1 MSCGPMD
8 QASAYTAAACRFE
21 SCHGHV
27 RDNALT
33 SEHNMI
39 TVDGSHTHAIIC
51 VSGCVVMVLEGGCI
65 VVWLACDVVVWC
77 AAVR

>member
-1 MSCGPMD
+1 MSRGPMD

-27 RDNALT
+27 RENALT
-33 SEHNMI
+33 SEHTLI

-51 VSGCVVMVLEGGCI
+51 VSVRVVMVLGVL
-65 VVWLACDVVVWC
+65 VVWLVCDAVLWC
-77 AAVR
+77 AVAR